1 MAWYA
6 KSRVANAKETT
17 TPQFAR
23 HQDHSPEIGLAAS
36 RDPAHTTTK
45 VSPTTD
51 NGLEKEQGQA
61 QLEDTGETTPEIT
74 QGTEDLEETHGTKED
89 KTEVLQITTEVI
101 PTTIEAIHTTT
112 ETLGPDQPHQV

>member
-1 MAWYA
+1 MAPYA
-6 KSRVANAKETT
+6 KSLVANAKETT

-23 HQDHSPEIGLAAS
+23 HQDHSPEIGLVAS

-45 VSPTTD
+45 VSRTTD
-51 NGLEKEQGQA
+51 NDLEKEQGPT

-74 QGTEDLEETHGTKED
+74 QGTEDLEETHGIKED

-112 ETLGPDQPHQV
+112 ETLDPDQSQV